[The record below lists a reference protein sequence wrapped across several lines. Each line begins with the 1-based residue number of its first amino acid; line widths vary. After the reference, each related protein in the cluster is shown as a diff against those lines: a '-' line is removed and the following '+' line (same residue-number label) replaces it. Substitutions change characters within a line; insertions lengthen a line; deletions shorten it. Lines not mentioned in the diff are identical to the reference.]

1 MSHSLG
7 YRVGFGVFI
16 ASFSMLYAFLAR
28 LGLWVFRALGLSGPG
43 KSLRFRVFPRW
54 VRLWLRFEGHDN
66 AQVHVCVCIY
76 KYFYVCICISTYVY
90 VHMQEDM
97 ETVKGCS

>member
-16 ASFSMLYAFLAR
+16 SSFSMLYAFLAR

-43 KSLRFRVFPRW
+43 KVCGFEFFPD
-54 VRLWLRFEGHDN
+54 G
-66 AQVHVCVCIY
+66 Y
-76 KYFYVCICISTYVY
+76 
-90 VHMQEDM
+90 
-97 ETVKGCS
+97 GCG